1 MRTVKG
7 GPAGPPFSFM
17 RMPTVRPIFSDLVE
31 TGGDMQRSDGT
42 MTQYRFVTCNRAGK
56 WYATLAEAQH
66 QANRIGAGFTD
77 ALGRF
82 IAYRGTILEMRET
95 PAT

>member
-1 MRTVKG
+1 
-7 GPAGPPFSFM
+7 
-17 RMPTVRPIFSDLVE
+17 
-31 TGGDMQRSDGT
+31 
-42 MTQYRFVTCNRAGK
+42 MTQYRFVTRNRAGK
-56 WYATLAEAQH
+56 WYATLAEAQQ